1 MQKKISDIKNKEQE
15 YTTPYYK
22 LVLIGENE
30 VGKTQMLHR
39 LNDENFEERYSPTF
53 GVDFRVKSFFGE
65 KGKLLYDL
73 QIIDIAG
80 ETDQIH
86 LRIEKDFIKEADAF
100 LCLFDLS
107 DDFSLN
113 RNTKIVDEYKDLIGD
128 KAEKKKWYLVG
139 NKKDIDINS
148 KGIPYYYKAK
158 FKNYFEVSCKTSK
171 KEEFQKII
179 ELVTYDLSKKE
190 NEEEKEKEKEKEKEN
205 EEEKEKE
212 NEEEKK
218 KENEEE
224 NSNNDAFEID
234 FIKKHENLFDEEC
247 IIF

>member
-1 MQKKISDIKNKEQE
+1 MQKKISNIKNKEQD

-22 LVLIGENE
+22 LILIGENE

-53 GVDFRVKSFFGE
+53 GLDFRVKSFFGE

-86 LRIEKDFIKEADAF
+86 LRIENDFINEADAF

-113 RNTKIVDEYKDLIGD
+113 RTTTIVDKYKELIGQNV
-128 KAEKKKWYLVG
+128 KNKKWYLVG

-148 KGIPYYYKAK
+148 KGVLYYCKAK
-158 FKNYFEVSCKTSK
+158 FDGYFEVSCKTSK

-179 ELVTYDLSKKE
+179 EIVTYDLQLNAKE
-190 NEEEKEKEKEKEKEN
+190 KNEKE
-205 EEEKEKE
+205 
-212 NEEEKK
+212 